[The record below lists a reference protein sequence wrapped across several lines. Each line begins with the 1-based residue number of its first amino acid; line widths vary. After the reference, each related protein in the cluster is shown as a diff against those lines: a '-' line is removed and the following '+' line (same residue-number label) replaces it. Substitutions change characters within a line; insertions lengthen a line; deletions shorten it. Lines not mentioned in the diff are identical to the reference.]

1 MSFDDAFYA
10 QGKARIAHAEAK
22 KCLQNKIKAGGL
34 SANDEKQDNVEQ
46 VKDPPTGHD

>member
-22 KCLQNKIKAGGL
+22 KYLQEKIKAGSL
-34 SANDEKQDNVEQ
+34 SERDEQQKKVKQVNA
-46 VKDPPTGHD
+46 